1 MPKKVVFAF
10 SLLAITACFLSYRLG
25 SSPIAYAKA
34 RPIPQEGAV
43 AKPPLSSPP
52 ATWTL
57 TALGTGTAGA
67 IVTRPA
73 ASGVQHVATCIT
85 ASFFVSPSS
94 TSAIGNTL
102 GLYNGASISGGPI
115 RYWEV
120 YALPG
125 TSVHIDLC
133 GLSTVGT
140 TDDGMTLAWTGG
152 GANEETA
159 VSLEGYDAD

>member
-1 MPKKVVFAF
+1 MPKKAVFAL
-10 SLLAITACFLSYRLG
+10 SLLALTACFLSYRLG
-25 SSPIAYAKA
+25 SSPVAYAKA
-34 RPIPQEGAV
+34 RPTPQEEAV
-43 AKPPLSSPP
+43 ARPPQSAPP

-57 TALGTGTAGA
+57 TALGTSTAGA

-73 ASGVQHVATCIT
+73 ASGVQHVATCVT
-85 ASFFVSPSS
+85 ASFYVSPSA

-102 GLYNGASISGGPI
+102 GLYNGTSISGGPI
-115 RYWEV
+115 RYWLV

-125 TSVHIDLC
+125 TSVNINLC

-140 TDDGMTLAWTGG
+140 TDDGMTLAWSGTGTT
-152 GANEETA
+152 EDTS